1 MRATT
6 AFTPVMD
13 DASPVDELTAERL
26 REERVIGIGT
36 VKYLSS
42 VDGYG
47 VISPDEGDDDLCFQV
62 SSVRGDSA
70 TLATGARV
78 VFEVRP
84 GHNGLEAFDVVTT
97 QPARPGRSP
106 RPRHPVAAGQAHG
119 RRLDR
124 LGLLRAPARPRESTP
139 R

>member
-6 AFTPVMD
+6 AFTPRMD
-13 DASPVDELTAERL
+13 DASSVDELTAERL
-26 REERVIGIGT
+26 LEERVIGIGT
-36 VKYLSS
+36 VKYVSS
-42 VDGYG
+42 VGGYG
-47 VISPDEGDDDLCFQV
+47 VISPDEGDDDLFFQA
-62 SSVRGDSA
+62 SSVEGDSA

-78 VFEVRP
+78 VFEARV
-84 GHNGLEAFDVVTT
+84 GHDGLEAFDVVTT

-106 RPRHPVAAGQAHG
+106 RPRNPVAASQAHG

-124 LGLLRAPARPRESTP
+124 LGLIRAPARRRESTP